1 MSENRHVLIFGG
13 TRGIGRA
20 FAQLCLDKGWRV
32 SVISRTNRHNAPAG
46 SLTGIADICDA
57 DSLQPILDEAVEK
70 SGPFH
75 AVAFFQRYRDADNS
89 WQGHWQTS
97 VSGVDAAV
105 AKLLPYFSKQ
115 GDKAILIISSSAS
128 LFVAPEQDAAYH
140 ASRAA
145 QLGLMRHLAV
155 HLGVSGIR
163 VNCLSLGTVLKEENI
178 SHFSIGSPQR
188 DRCEQASPLGRMG
201 EAREIAAAAEF
212 LCSPGASWIT
222 GQNILCDGGA
232 SLVWPESHFK
242 NVS

>member
-13 TRGIGRA
+13 TRGIGRT

-57 DSLQPILDEAVEK
+57 DSIQPVLEEAVEK

-75 AVAFFQRYRDADNS
+75 AVAFFQRYRDADN
-89 WQGHWQTS
+89 
-97 VSGVDAAV
+97 
-105 AKLLPYFSKQ
+105 F
-115 GDKAILIISSSAS
+115 
-128 LFVAPEQDAAYH
+128 
-140 ASRAA
+140 
-145 QLGLMRHLAV
+145 
-155 HLGVSGIR
+155 
-163 VNCLSLGTVLKEENI
+163 
-178 SHFSIGSPQR
+178 
-188 DRCEQASPLGRMG
+188 GRMG

-232 SLVWPESHFK
+232 SLVWSESHFK